1 MKTRVRHPTKNEK
14 RRMTA
19 TRWYE
24 FFPPLSEGR
33 RRSHTAPTLV
43 GSVAVGYLQERWETP
58 DAHEHRGTV
67 RPVNSFCQLTL

>member
-1 MKTRVRHPTKNEK
+1 MKKTRILLSP
-14 RRMTA
+14 

-24 FFPPLSEGR
+24 FFPPLSEGG

-67 RPVNSFCQLTL
+67 LPVNSFDRAR